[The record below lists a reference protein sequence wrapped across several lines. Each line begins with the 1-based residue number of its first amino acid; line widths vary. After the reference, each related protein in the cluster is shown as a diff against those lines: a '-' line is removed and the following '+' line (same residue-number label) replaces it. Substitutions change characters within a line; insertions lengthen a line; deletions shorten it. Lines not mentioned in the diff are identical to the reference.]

1 MLLFSED
8 QGDRFVHLSDR
19 SLDYALAASVHMD
32 LTLEGLVD
40 TDRDHLV
47 LMDYTA
53 MGYDLLDQVLAD
65 IASSGD
71 HKADYWVER
80 TTDHARDIREEV
92 LARRVA
98 RKIDDKRG
106 GGIATYSGSTGLPRK
121 WHRSRLYPFIEREA
135 QQEVKVRNCWKE
147 KSLTLGMR

>member
-1 MLLFSED
+1 MED
-8 QGDRFVHLSDR
+8 QGDRFVHLPDR

-53 MGYDLLDQVLAD
+53 MGYDLPDPILAD

-98 RKIDDKRG
+98 RKTDDKRG
-106 GGIATYSGSTGLPRK
+106 GGIARYSGSTGLPGSGTSPDVPL
-121 WHRSRLYPFIEREA
+121 HRVGAPAGSQGQDHGRT
-135 QQEVKVRNCWKE
+135 VGWRNP
-147 KSLTLGMR
+147 